1 MSRLKDLDGVIQDLR
16 DIAARANDAANWL
29 GEVLLNAQA
38 DEDECAVAGDEVP
51 VLTLEEVRGR
61 LAEIAEAGHTDDVRA
76 LIRKYG
82 AGKLSDLE
90 PACYPAL
97 LQEAMTMLKS

>member
-1 MSRLKDLDGVIQDLR
+1 MGKTCEMAAAIQDMR
-16 DIAARANDAANWL
+16 DIAAKANDLANWFSEIYL
-29 GEVLLNAQA
+29 NRDADAEEVATVREPLPA
-38 DEDECAVAGDEVP
+38 
-51 VLTLEEVRGR
+51 LTLEEVRSR
-61 LAEIAEAGHTDDVRA
+61 LAEIVEAGHTDDVRA